1 MKIASYLITIVISF
15 ILLWTSCKKEEEKP
29 AGTGYK
35 VNIGLL
41 LPLSGSGSS
50 TGESMEAALNLAY
63 QDINNY
69 LTTLG
74 SEWRF
79 NLIFEDTGTDT
90 LVAFQKLMDVQEQ
103 GVQVVLGPYSSAS
116 LNAMRQY
123 SAEHSMMILS
133 PSSVAPSLAIAGD
146 NIFRLAPN
154 DNNQGEAMTALL
166 LSDSL
171 EALVPIVRDDI
182 FGTGLLEATTQH
194 FVQHGGMVT
203 DGVLYDTSTQDFSAA
218 LADLGARV
226 HNVLQQHPADKT
238 GVYLI
243 SFAEGTSILHLAA
256 GDSVLQQVRWYGC
269 SAFANDKT
277 LPADTDAAVFAM
289 SHNFICPVFGLDPS
303 AKDKWQ
309 PLIGRIQNMIHREPE
324 IYALTAYDGLWLLTL
339 TYLSIGYYP
348 DITTYK
354 NAFVYEANDYFGVTG
369 RTTLDTT
376 GDRKYATYDF
386 WAIGTVLNT
395 YEWQIVATYDNMTGE
410 LVRR

>member
-1 MKIASYLITIVISF
+1 MKKAGYLITIVLSF
-15 ILLWTSCKKEEEKP
+15 ILVWTSCKKEEGKP
-29 AGTGYK
+29 ANTGYK
-35 VNIGLL
+35 VSIGLL

-50 TGESMEAALNLAY
+50 TGESMEAALNLAH

-79 NLIFEDTGTDT
+79 NLLFEDTQTDT
-90 LVAFQKLMDVQEQ
+90 LVAFQKLMDVQAL
-103 GVQVVLGPYSSAS
+103 GAQVVLGPYSSAS
-116 LNAMRQY
+116 LNALRQY
-123 SAEHSMMILS
+123 SAEHNMMILS

-171 EALVPIVRDDI
+171 DVLVPIVRNDI
-182 FGTGLLEATTQH
+182 FGTGLLEATTQR
-194 FVQHGGMVT
+194 FEQQGGTVT
-203 DGVLYDTSTQDFSAA
+203 DAVFYDVSSQDFSAA
-218 LADLGARV
+218 VADLSAMA
-226 HNVLQQHPADKT
+226 HNILQQHPAGKT

-243 SFAEGTSILHLAA
+243 SFAEGTSILHLAS
-256 GDSVLQQVRWYGC
+256 GDSVLQQVRWYGS
-269 SAFANDKT
+269 SAFANDKS
-277 LPADTDAAVFAM
+277 LPADAEAAAFAM
-289 SHNFICPVFGLDPS
+289 SHDFVCPVFGLDVS

-354 NAFVYEANDYFGVTG
+354 EAFIYEADVYFGVTG
-369 RTTLDTT
+369 RTTLDDA

-386 WAIGTVLNT
+386 WAIVPVLNT
-395 YEWQIVATYDNMTGE
+395 YEWQIVATYDNMMGE
-410 LVRR
+410 LVKR